1 LANPGLNRITA
12 GGANAPICH
21 GAGITHDTL
30 SDLVRQIEYVDA
42 NGDVQAIS
50 DPQQL
55 KAAAGAFGLLGMH
68 HFLLKQPPRILSCP
82 SHLS

>member
-1 LANPGLNRITA
+1 MADPRLNRITA

-42 NGDVQAIS
+42 NGEVQAIS
-50 DPQQL
+50 DPEQL
-55 KAAAGAFGLLGMH
+55 KAAAGAFGLLGIYL
-68 HFLLKQPPRILSCP
+68 FLLE
-82 SHLS
+82 

>member
-1 LANPGLNRITA
+1 MADPGLSRITA

-50 DPQQL
+50 DPEKL
-55 KAAAGAFGLLGMH
+55 KAAAGAFGLLGICL
-68 HFLLKQPPRILSCP
+68 FLLEWPPRIIS